1 MNGAGSAIV
10 MGAGFGGMAAALR
23 LKAMGHD
30 VLLLEKNEQLGGRAQ
45 VLEHKGLKY
54 DAGPTV
60 ITAPFL
66 IDELFALFG
75 KKTADYVDIRPIE
88 PWYRFQDLSGARL
101 DYSSDT
107 EALKAAI
114 AEISPDDAGRYDDFA
129 RASKKIYELGFE
141 SMAHRPF
148 ERVADLVKFLPHLV
162 RLRSDKSV
170 YGFISSYF
178 KHPLV
183 RRAFSLQ
190 PLLVGG
196 DPTNV
201 TSIYVLIHWLE
212 RRYGVHH
219 AMGGM
224 GALVDALER
233 LMVEE
238 GIEVRTGARVT
249 KILTKSGRT
258 VGVELEDGT
267 QEKAD
272 IVVSNLDPSFLY
284 SKLVPVEN
292 RKKWTDRRIAKMK
305 PSIGT
310 YLLYFS
316 TDRRHE
322 DVAQH
327 TIILGE
333 RYRETL
339 KDIFKR
345 QVLPE
350 DPSVY
355 LHRPTANDP
364 GFAPEGVDV
373 FYALAPV
380 PALEGKASWP
390 EQGEAFREVV
400 LDLLEQTS
408 LPGLRGV
415 LRDDFHVTPKYFQS
429 RFDAYRGSG
438 FSIAPSLTQSAC
450 FRFHNRSED
459 LEGLYL
465 TGAGTHPGAGIPGVL
480 SSAKVVENLLKGGGP
495 S

>member
-1 MNGAGSAIV
+1 MKGSGSAVV

-23 LKAMGHD
+23 LKALGHD

-66 IDELFALFG
+66 VDELFALFG

-88 PWYRFQDLSGARL
+88 PWYRFQDVGGACL
-101 DYSSDT
+101 DYSSDA
-107 EALKAAI
+107 EALKAGI
-114 AEISPDDAGRYDDFA
+114 AEISPRDAERYDDFA
-129 RASKKIYELGFE
+129 RAAEKIYDLGFDR
-141 SMAHRPF
+141 MAHRPF
-148 ERVADLVKFLPHLV
+148 EKVGDLLQFLPQLI
-162 RLRSDKSV
+162 RMRSDKSV

-178 KHPLV
+178 KHTLV

-212 RRYGVHH
+212 RRFGVHH

-224 GALVDALER
+224 GALVEALRR
-233 LMVEE
+233 LMIEE
-238 GIEVRTGARVT
+238 GIEVRTNARVSQL
-249 KILTKSGRT
+249 LTKSGRA
-258 VGVELEDGT
+258 VGVELDDGT
-267 QEKAD
+267 REAAD
-272 IVVSNLDPSFLY
+272 IVVSNLDPSYLY
-284 SKLVPVEN
+284 SRLIPAGD
-292 RKKWTDRRIAKMK
+292 RKKWTDRRIAKLK

-310 YLLYFS
+310 FLLYFS
-316 TDRRHE
+316 TARRY
-322 DVAQH
+322 DDLAQH

-345 QVLPE
+345 QVVPA
-350 DPSVY
+350 DPSIY

-364 GFAPEGVDV
+364 GFAPEGQDIY
-373 FYALAPV
+373 YALAPV
-380 PALEGKASWP
+380 PALEGNAAWP
-390 EQGEAFREVV
+390 EDGEAFREVV
-400 LDLLEQTS
+400 LDLLENTS
-408 LPGLRGV
+408 LPGLREA
-415 LRDDFHVTPKYFQS
+415 LQDDFFVTPKYFES

-450 FRFHNRSED
+450 FRYHNRSED
-459 LEGLYL
+459 VQDLYL

-480 SSAKVVENLLKGGGP
+480 SSAKVVENLLKKEGR